1 MLSEPKPWD
10 GWYLDGG
17 IRLNAPLKP
26 AIALGA
32 DAIAVVATHPEI
44 DTATAP
50 PTASPPPDVYDVV
63 VRLMDATL
71 VDPMIEDLRTLIK
84 INTLIDSTER
94 VTATGRTQKAIP
106 FLAIAPPARAT
117 LGQLAEQIFQN
128 QRERWQ
134 GVVPTLRQGELR
146 MLGRVVGGGGPRRG
160 DLFSYLYFDPEFIEA
175 VHRTRP
181 QQRRGGLR
189 GLAARPAAV
198 ADRFAAT
205 AYHAVRRKRCRSI
218 RAS

>member
-1 MLSEPKPWD
+1 
-10 GWYLDGG
+10 
-17 IRLNAPLKP
+17 
-26 AIALGA
+26 
-32 DAIAVVATHPEI
+32 VATHPEI

-50 PTASPPPDVYDVV
+50 PAAPPPDVYDVV

-71 VDPMIEDLRTLIK
+71 VDRMIEDLRTLIK
-84 INTLIDSTER
+84 VNTLVDSAEH

-134 GVVPTLRQGELR
+134 GVVPTFRQAELR
-146 MLGRVVGGGGPRRG
+146 MLGRAVGGGGPRRG

-175 VHRTRP
+175 SIELG
-181 QQRRGGLR
+181 RRNAEAVFEGLPPDQLPWQTGPR
-189 GLAARPAAV
+189 QLLTTP
-198 ADRFAAT
+198 
-205 AYHAVRRKRCRSI
+205 
-218 RAS
+218 